1 MRTKNPEQ
9 GLELKII
16 LNPSK
21 RCVAVLSSICRFHF
35 EMDNVLGTDF
45 VRCDM
50 NDVTILHA
58 LCIEK
63 TLCTTSSVSE
73 RGDMD
78 SENHSVV
85 IWSIG
90 SHSVKATVSRL
101 ITLMGIY

>member
-1 MRTKNPEQ
+1 MLR
-9 GLELKII
+9 
-16 LNPSK
+16 S
-21 RCVAVLSSICRFHF
+21 RICRHL
-35 EMDNVLGTDF
+35 ETEKVLGTYF

-50 NDVTILHA
+50 NDVTIPHA

-85 IWSIG
+85 IRSIG
-90 SHSVKATVSRL
+90 SHSVKSTVSKL
-101 ITLMGIY
+101 ISLMGI